1 MKIKVIESVL
11 KANDAVAQAN
21 RARLDAAGVLALNL
35 MSAPGSGKTTLL
47 EKTIPAL
54 VPQRCAVLVG
64 DLQTTRDA
72 ERLDGIAA
80 EVVQINT
87 GTGCHLTATQ
97 VAAGLTSLDLSGI
110 DYLFIENVGNM
121 VCPAAFDL
129 GEHLRVALLSTPEGS
144 DKVAKYPTLFQPA
157 DAILLTKVDLS
168 AILDFR
174 SRKVYEDLSR
184 VNSRA
189 VLLEL
194 SAQTGL
200 GMEPWVTWL
209 RQQRCEH
216 AGVAAARRAQPP
228 GRGGGALETE
238 ELPRPAHAGPDLSQ
252 RGSL

>member
-54 VPQRCAVLVG
+54 APQRCAVLVG

-72 ERLDGIAA
+72 ERLSGIAA
-80 EVVQINT
+80 DVIQINT

-97 VAAGLTSLDLSGI
+97 VADGLASLDLSGI

-129 GEHLRVALLSTPEGS
+129 GEHRRVALLSTPEGA

-157 DAILLTKVDLS
+157 DVILLTKVDLS

-174 SRKVYEDLSR
+174 SRKVYEDLSH

-189 VLLEL
+189 RLLEL

-200 GMEPWVTWL
+200 GMELWVTWL
-209 RQQRCEH
+209 RQRRRVQTR
-216 AGVAAARRAQPP
+216 AAAAHQFQPLH
-228 GRGGGALETE
+228 RLGGAPENK
-238 ELPRPAHAGPDLSQ
+238 ELTRPAHAGPDLPQ